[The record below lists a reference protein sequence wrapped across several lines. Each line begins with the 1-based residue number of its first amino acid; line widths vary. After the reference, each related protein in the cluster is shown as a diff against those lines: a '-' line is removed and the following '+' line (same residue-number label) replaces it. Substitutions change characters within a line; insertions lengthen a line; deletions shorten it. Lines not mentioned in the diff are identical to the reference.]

1 MRIGVDAMGGDHAP
15 REIVR
20 GVLDALPSMNGHEL
34 VLVGDEKA
42 VRHEMERLGR
52 KDARIGIVHAS
63 QVIGMDETPVEA
75 VRQKKDSSICRL
87 ARLAAEGEVQGVISA
102 GNTGAFA
109 AASQLRMRLLPGVTR
124 TGIAVVIPS
133 FTGPIVL
140 CDAGANL
147 APKPHHLLQY
157 ALMASAYARN
167 VLHVERPRVA
177 LLSVGEEDVK
187 GTTLVKSAH
196 ELLRASSRIHFVGN
210 VEGRDLFRGGCDV
223 VICDGFVGN
232 IALKLTEGLAEGLFK
247 TIAKEIALA
256 SPELARSIEPVIK
269 RVWANHDY
277 AEYGGAPLL
286 GVDGACIICHGRSD
300 HVAIRNAVR
309 VAIEYLERDLNSVI
323 AHELAESAAC
333 NVTAAVQRNL

>member
-1 MRIGVDAMGGDHAP
+1 MRIGVDAMGGDYAP
-15 REIVR
+15 QEIVR
-20 GVLDALPSMNGHEL
+20 GALEALPSMNGHEL
-34 VLVGDEKA
+34 VLIGDEKA
-42 VRHEMERLGR
+42 VRHELERLGST
-52 KDARIGIVHAS
+52 DDRIRIVHTT
-63 QVIGMDETPVEA
+63 QVIGMEEVPVEA
-75 VRQKKDSSICRL
+75 VRGKKDSSICRM
-87 ARLAAEGEVQGVISA
+87 AQMASAGELQAVISA

-109 AASQLRMRLLPGVTR
+109 AASQLRMKLLPGVSR

-147 APKPHHLLQY
+147 SPKPHHLVDY
-157 ALMASAYARN
+157 ALMAGAYAKN
-167 VLHVERPRVA
+167 VLHVDRPRVA
-177 LLSVGEEDVK
+177 LLSVGEEDAK
-187 GTTLVKSAH
+187 GTTLVKQAH
-196 ELLRASSRIHFVGN
+196 EMLRAHPRIHFVGN

-247 TIAKEIALA
+247 TISKEIALA
-256 SPELARSIEPVIK
+256 SPELAHKFEPVIK

-309 VAIEYLERDLNSVI
+309 VAMEYLDRDLNSVI
-323 AHELAESAAC
+323 AADLAGDAA
-333 NVTAAVQRNL
+333 

>member
-1 MRIGVDAMGGDHAP
+1 MRIGVDAMGGDYAP
-15 REIVR
+15 QEIVR
-20 GVLDALPSMNGHEL
+20 GALEALPTMNGHEL
-34 VLVGDEKA
+34 VLVGDEK
-42 VRHEMERLGR
+42 VIRHELERLGHPNGHI
-52 KDARIGIVHAS
+52 AVAHAS
-63 QVIGMDETPVEA
+63 QVIGMEDVPVEA
-75 VRQKKDSSICRL
+75 VRQKKDSWIVRM
-87 ARLAAEGEVQGVISA
+87 AQMAGAGELQAVISA

-109 AASQLRMRLLPGVTR
+109 AASQFKMRLLPGVSR

-147 APKPHHLLQY
+147 TPKPHHLLHY
-157 ALMASAYARN
+157 AIMASGYAKN
-167 VLHVERPRVA
+167 VLHVDRPRVA

-187 GTTLVKSAH
+187 GTTLVKVAH
-196 ELLRASSRIHFVGN
+196 EMLRACERINFVGN

-232 IALKLTEGLAEGLFK
+232 IALKLIEGLAEGLFK

-256 SPELARSIEPVIK
+256 SPELAKSFEPVVQ

-286 GVDGACIICHGRSD
+286 GVDGVCIICHGRSD

-323 AHELAESAAC
+323 AADLLAAAPG
-333 NVTAAVQRNL
+333 VATATQRSL

>member
-1 MRIGVDAMGGDHAP
+1 MRIGVDAMGGDYAP
-15 REIVR
+15 QAIVR
-20 GVLDALPSMNGHEL
+20 GALEALPSMNGHEL
-34 VLVGDEKA
+34 VLIGDEKA
-42 VRHEMERLGR
+42 VRHEIERLGHTGELVR
-52 KDARIGIVHAS
+52 IVHAS
-63 QVIGMDETPVEA
+63 QVIGMDDSPVEA
-75 VRQKKDSSICRL
+75 VRQKKDSSICRMAQMASHREL
-87 ARLAAEGEVQGVISA
+87 DAVISA

-109 AASQLRMRLLPGVTR
+109 AASQLRMRMLPGVSR

-147 APKPHHLLQY
+147 TPKPHHLLQY
-157 ALMASAYARN
+157 AVMAGAYAKH
-167 VLHVERPRVA
+167 VLGVDHARVA
-177 LLSVGEEDVK
+177 LLSVGEEDAK
-187 GTTLVKSAH
+187 GTTLVKQAH
-196 ELLRASSRIHFVGN
+196 ELLRSARHINFVGN

-232 IALKLTEGLAEGLFK
+232 IALKLIEGLAEGLFK
-247 TIAKEIALA
+247 QIAKEIALA
-256 SPELARSIEPVIK
+256 SPELAKSFEPVIK

-309 VAIEYLERDLNSVI
+309 VAIEYLDRDLNSVI
-323 AHELAESAAC
+323 AAELAES
-333 NVTAAVQRNL
+333 VSHGTAPAERNL